1 MKIIVEK
8 LFNKINEGLK
18 KYEQYLDVTAQR
30 CFMKKV
36 FLIFPETHINYH

>member
-18 KYEQYLDVTAQR
+18 KYEQYLDVTPL
-30 CFMKKV
+30 KDV
-36 FLIFPETHINYH
+36 L